1 MRAGMAGIVFLGL
14 VLATAAPA
22 KTAPYETL
30 SSVRPAELIRVF
42 NADASHARLLVL
54 LSPT

>member
-1 MRAGMAGIVFLGL
+1 MAGIVFLGL